1 MTIETTKDGDVTTV
15 VTFGKNCVEQKREQ
29 FRPTT
34 QFLLLPKTIN
44 GETKMLTTATWE
56 ERRYMYQEF
65 NYFNFIGGTNL
76 RWSKW
81 EATKWIL
88 ESQK

>member
-15 VTFGKNCVEQKREQ
+15 VTYGKNGVEQKREQ

-34 QFLLLPKTIN
+34 QFLVLPKTIN
-44 GETKMLTTATWE
+44 GKTKMLTTATWE
-56 ERRYMYQEF
+56 ERRYMYRKF
-65 NYFNFIGGTNL
+65 NFFNFIGGTNL

-81 EATKWIL
+81 EATKWIS
-88 ESQK
+88 E